1 MTILATGA
9 DLATE
14 VAAALNRNDLTA
26 RIPSYIVRAE
36 AKLNRL
42 LRGPDMET
50 LNQAFSIAT
59 EYVAVPTGFLEAKSF
74 HLNTN
79 PRIALE
85 LAPDDALNSYCAA
98 GQPVKYAHV
107 ATNFRFG
114 PVPDA
119 TYTATLVYMAALTS
133 LSGVTTTTNWA
144 IVKYPDLYLYG
155 TLLESAGDYRDQE
168 NLNTWA
174 AGYKMAADHI
184 TLADNKRRWGGN
196 NMQIRRA

>member
-14 VAAALNRNDLTA
+14 VAAALNRSDLTA
-26 RIPSYIVRAE
+26 RIPNYIVRAE

-74 HLNTN
+74 RLNTT
-79 PRIALE
+79 PKQTLS
-85 LAPDDALNSYCAA
+85 LAADDTLNNYCNT
-98 GQPVKYAHV
+98 GKPKIFSIVG
-107 ATNFRFG
+107 TNFRFG
-114 PVPDA
+114 PAPDS
-119 TYTATLVYMAALTS
+119 TYTATLVYMASLTS
-133 LSGVTTTTNWA
+133 LSGVSSTTNWC

-174 AGYKMAADHI
+174 AAYKMVADQI
-184 TLADNKRRWGGN
+184 KTADNRRRWGGN
-196 NMQIRRA
+196 GMAVTTA